1 MKKIVINACHG
12 GFGLSHKAM
21 MRYFELKDIEV
32 YPEEF
37 NSYYSIWTYYLL
49 PPEERKVL
57 PEGSDV
63 VETLEASMQN
73 SMDQVFYDWKIS
85 RDDPT
90 LVQVVEEFGEDSW
103 GSYAELKV
111 VEIPNDVEWEI
122 NEYDGREWVAEKHRT
137 WS

>member
-1 MKKIVINACHG
+1 MKKIVINVCHG

-32 YPEEF
+32 YPELF
-37 NSYYSIWTYYLL
+37 NEYYSIWTYYLT
-49 PPEERKVL
+49 PTEERNPL
-57 PEGSDV
+57 PEDSNF
-63 VETLEASMQN
+63 ETSHQKAMA
-73 SMDQVFYDWKIS
+73 MDQVFYDWKID
-85 RDDPT
+85 RDDPA
-90 LVQVVEEFGEDSW
+90 LIQAVEELGEDSW

>member
-1 MKKIVINACHG
+1 MKKIVINVCHG

-21 MRYFELKDIEV
+21 MRYFELKGIEV
-32 YPEEF
+32 YPEVF
-37 NSYYSIWTYYLL
+37 NEYYSLYTYYLT
-49 PPEERKVL
+49 PPEERNVL

-63 VETLEASMQN
+63 GTSLQYAM
-73 SMDQVFYDWKIS
+73 SMDHVFYDWKID
-85 RDDPT
+85 RADPA
-90 LVQVVEEFGEDSW
+90 LVQAVEELGEDSW

>member
-85 RDDPT
+85 RDDPA
-90 LVQVVEEFGEDSW
+90 LIQAVEELGENSW
-103 GSYAELKV
+103 SSYSELKV
-111 VEIPNDVEWEI
+111 VEIPDDVEWEI
-122 NEYDGREWVAEKHRT
+122 NEYDGLEWVAEKHRT